1 MIMIETETLNLKPKG
16 VKYNI
21 ALAIA
26 LLAGHNKHV
35 EITGMFHF
43 LSPRFV
49 CLMFIILHNF

>member
-35 EITGMFHF
+35 EITRMFYF
-43 LSPRFV
+43 LSP
-49 CLMFIILHNF
+49 